1 MQDQELQRAG
11 WAAVINNLDQVTVG
25 FEKRVTLFHELYDTF
40 LKNKENYS
48 KLHFILIQLTNING

>member
-1 MQDQELQRAG
+1 MYLLIYLWCIQVQDQELQRAG

-40 LKNKENYS
+40 LKNKDDYS
-48 KLHFILIQLTNING
+48 